1 MKGDADVTG
10 TAARKATKSE
20 FHKMAPQI
28 ADSKVKTWITR
39 GGNFAVVVS
48 EVEPGAV
55 LERVSDPEE
64 HMVIVPPDGPT
75 LSISAGTETIE
86 AKADSL
92 TIVPPGAST
101 ITGRSKGLFAQIYSK
116 ASKDIMALAS
126 NAATYADGALELA
139 PPDLWPAPRDGY
151 KLRHYA
157 LGQYAKAGGDR
168 IQPRLFRS
176 TNLMVNLFV
185 PFKTRRDTT
194 ELSPH
199 WHDDFEQASLTLNGR
214 WVHHLRYNWGPNLAT
229 WIPDDHGEMATPSII
244 IIPATVVHTS
254 RDVGEGESS
263 LYDIFSPPRLDFA
276 RKKGFVLNE
285 DEYPLPAMPVDDKI
299 KTGGSLLAWQKPG

>member
-1 MKGDADVTG
+1 VTG

-20 FHKMAPQI
+20 FRKMAPQI

-55 LERVSDPEE
+55 LNRAGDPEE
-64 HMVIVPPDGPT
+64 HMVIVPPNGPT
-75 LSISAGTETIE
+75 LIISTRSETVE

-101 ITGRSKGLFAQIYSK
+101 IIARSKGLFAQIYSK
-116 ASKDIMALAS
+116 ASTDIMALAS
-126 NAATYADGALELA
+126 NAATYADGAPELA
-139 PPDLWPAPRDGY
+139 PPDLWPIPRGGY
-151 KLRHYA
+151 KLRHYP
-157 LGQYAKAGGDR
+157 LGRYAKADGDR

-185 PFKTRRDTT
+185 PFKTRRETT
-194 ELSPH
+194 GLSPH
-199 WHDDFEQASLTLNGR
+199 WHDDFEQASLTLSGE
-214 WVHHLRYNWGPNLAT
+214 WVHHLRYNWGPDLAT
-229 WIPDDHGEMATPSII
+229 WIPDDHGEMTTPSII

-254 RDVGEGESS
+254 RDVGDHESA
-263 LYDIFSPPRLDFA
+263 LYDIFCPPRLDFA

-285 DEYPLPAMPVDDKI
+285 DEYPLPAMPADDTA

>member
-10 TAARKATKSE
+10 TVARKATKSE
-20 FHKMAPQI
+20 FRRTAPQI
-28 ADSKVKTWITR
+28 MNSRVKTWITR

-101 ITGRSKGLFAQIYSK
+101 IIAKSKGLFAQIYSK
-116 ASKDIMALAS
+116 ASTDIMAMAS
-126 NAATYADGALELA
+126 NAVTYADGAPELA
-139 PPDLWPAPRDGY
+139 PPDLWPAPHGGY
-151 KLRHYA
+151 RLRHYP
-157 LGQYAKAGGDR
+157 LGQYAKADGDR

-176 TNLMVNLFV
+176 TNLMVTRSV
-185 PFKTRRDTT
+185 PSR
-194 ELSPH
+194 
-199 WHDDFEQASLTLNGR
+199 
-214 WVHHLRYNWGPNLAT
+214 
-229 WIPDDHGEMATPSII
+229 TP
-244 IIPATVVHTS
+244 
-254 RDVGEGESS
+254 
-263 LYDIFSPPRLDFA
+263 
-276 RKKGFVLNE
+276 
-285 DEYPLPAMPVDDKI
+285 
-299 KTGGSLLAWQKPG
+299 